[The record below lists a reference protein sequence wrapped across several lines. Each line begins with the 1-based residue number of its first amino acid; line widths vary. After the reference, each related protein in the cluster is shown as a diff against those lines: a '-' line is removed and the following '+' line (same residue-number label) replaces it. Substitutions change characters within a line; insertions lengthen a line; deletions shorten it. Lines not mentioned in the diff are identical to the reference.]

1 VLNDMKNI
9 LSAAAVPTLP
19 NALPAQAGNQSAAER
34 TEEIVVTATAVAKLD
49 VPLAGTPQNIT
60 VITRETL
67 ECQNATS
74 VEEILRYV
82 PAAHAEISG
91 RSGFDARHRKAEI
104 ELSGQIGEALIV
116 QEGYTHLDAKA
127 RASNNGDVG
136 HTSLKVKNAFDETYI
151 TGGDFRAVF
160 FGERRQV
167 QLTLFA
173 AL

>member
-1 VLNDMKNI
+1 MKNI

-19 NALPAQAGNQSAAER
+19 NALLAQAGNQSAAER

-60 VITRETL
+60 AITQEPF
-67 ECQNATS
+67 ECQNVTS

-82 PAAHAEISG
+82 PAVHAEISG

-104 ELSGQIGEALIV
+104 GLSCQTGEALIV
-116 QEGYTHLDAKA
+116 QAGYTHLDAKV

-136 HTSLKVKNAFDETYI
+136 HTSLKVKNAFDKAYI
-151 TGGDFRAVF
+151 TDGDFRAVF

-167 QLTLFA
+167 QLTMFA